1 MPPPD
6 DPSLLCVLIDAS
18 PFHWAT
24 WSSSS
29 PDASVPRL
37 LDQLL
42 LLLNAHLAL
51 KHRNMIAVFASNH
64 EGCERVF
71 PVEGGASADG
81 MTARETAAFV
91 RER

>member
-1 MPPPD
+1 
-6 DPSLLCVLIDAS
+6 
-18 PFHWAT
+18 
-24 WSSSS
+24 
-29 PDASVPRL
+29 
-37 LDQLL
+37 
-42 LLLNAHLAL
+42 
-51 KHRNMIAVFASNH
+51 MIAVFASNH